1 MSDEQEVRIPRDT
14 KLSDVKIDK
23 ITINLYN
30 KFGFVLRMSNPDLFN
45 SYTKPD
51 ANGDYISQKELW
63 NKNKEEIIK
72 SIKNKYSKLTDN
84 IEVYWK

>member
-1 MSDEQEVRIPRDT
+1 
-14 KLSDVKIDK
+14 
-23 ITINLYN
+23 
-30 KFGFVLRMSNPDLFN
+30 MSNPDLFDE
-45 SYTKPD
+45 YRKPD